1 MAAKRTDAVLV
12 VDQEGVLVGILTDKD
27 IAYRVVAE
35 GLDARSTTI
44 SSVMTK
50 NPIHLLATGH
60 RNDALT
66 IMLEKKFRHLPVLSK
81 ANCEDGSGETCT
93 VVGILDITKC
103 VFDRLDELSL
113 KAHKDDALL
122 QAFGTINENYG
133 AELLGNISSQIQ
145 GCPDVGSVLAK
156 ISASPDYLVPE
167 VTLRVN
173 VKEAACLMKELHVTA
188 VLVVGSSE
196 GEDVAGKSLIMIIGI
211 FTTKDIILRVLA
223 AQLEPSNTSIV
234 RVMTSHPDF
243 VTPCTSILECLQ
255 KLKGIHQQTYFSW
268 ALFTFTSCQ

>member
-12 VDQEGVLVGILTDKD
+12 VDQEGELAGILTDKD

-35 GLDARSTTI
+35 GLDARSTVI
-44 SSVMTK
+44 SNVMTK

-66 IMLEKKFRHLPVLSK
+66 IMMEKRFRHLPVLSK
-81 ANCEDGSGETCT
+81 VHAEDGSGETCT

-113 KAHKDDALL
+113 KAQKEDALI

-133 AELLGNISSQIQ
+133 YELLENVSTQIQ

-156 ISASPDYLVPE
+156 VAQDPEYLVPE

-173 VKEAACLMKELHVTA
+173 VKEAAALMKDLHATA
-188 VLVVGSSE
+188 VLVVGTGE
-196 GEDVAGKSLIMIIGI
+196 GEDVSGI

-223 AQLEPSNTSIV
+223 AQLDPNNTSIV
-234 RVMTSHPDF
+234 RVMTSHPDH
-243 VTPCTSILECLQ
+243 VTPETSILDCLQ
-255 KLKGIHQQTYFSW
+255 KLKGKFSK
-268 ALFTFTSCQ
+268 S

>member
-12 VDQEGVLVGILTDKD
+12 VDQEGELVGILTDKD

-35 GLDARSTTI
+35 GLDARSTII
-44 SSVMTK
+44 SNVMTK
-50 NPIHLLATGH
+50 NPIHLLATGN

-66 IMLEKKFRHLPVLSK
+66 TMVEKKFRHLPVLSRVHS
-81 ANCEDGSGETCT
+81 EDGSGETCT

-103 VFDRLDELSL
+103 VFDRLDELSS

-133 AELLGNISSQIQ
+133 TELLEHVSNQIQ

-156 ISASPDYLVPE
+156 MSQNSDYLIPE

-173 VKEAACLMKELHVTA
+173 VKEAAVLMKDLHVTA
-188 VLVVGSSE
+188 ILVVGSGE
-196 GEDVAGKSLIMIIGI
+196 GEDVAGKLKNSDILGI

-243 VTPCTSILECLQ
+243 VTPDTSILECLQ
-255 KLKGIHQQTYFSW
+255 KLKGIILLY
-268 ALFTFTSCQ
+268 LD

>member
-12 VDQEGVLVGILTDKD
+12 VDQGGELVGILTDKD

-35 GLDARSTTI
+35 GLDARSTII
-44 SSVMTK
+44 SSVMTR

-66 IMLEKKFRHLPVLSK
+66 IMVEKKFRHLPVLSK
-81 ANCEDGSGETCT
+81 VYTEDGSVETCT

-113 KAHKDDALL
+113 KAQKEDALI
-122 QAFGTINENYG
+122 QAFGTINDNYG
-133 AELLGNISSQIQ
+133 AELLGSLSGQIQ

-156 ISASPDYLVPE
+156 VSESPDYLVPE

-173 VKEAACLMKELHVTA
+173 VKETACLMKELHVTA
-188 VLVVGSSE
+188 VLVVGSAE
-196 GEDVAGKSLIMIIGI
+196 GEDVAGNCSITDLRY
-211 FTTKDIILRVLA
+211 FYDQRYYSSSFSSPVRTK
-223 AQLEPSNTSIV
+223 
-234 RVMTSHPDF
+234 
-243 VTPCTSILECLQ
+243 
-255 KLKGIHQQTYFSW
+255 
-268 ALFTFTSCQ
+268 